1 MDDAMADA
9 PGPAPAATAKP
20 KASRA
25 KPKVSRKRRPTEST
39 AELEASEQADRSAA
53 RKIVRVKKETL
64 GVFQA
69 LDAPFNTP
77 FPASLLVVAPTASDA
92 KELALQHSPVKG
104 SPSLENRMTII
115 PIDTHKPTVAFP
127 GMGGPITP
135 LRNPDGDSADGTA
148 PKEMQIFMFEDFPWF
163 DYVPA
168 VAVVVAPDQP
178 TAHQMLEAEL
188 MHKGAPLHQQSGEWT
203 FTLIEVKPGIVVTL
217 STGLPAGMGAD
228 AGAGAQVWGAGAG
241 AGAQEDIVMG

>member
-9 PGPAPAATAKP
+9 PPSASVAKP

-25 KPKVSRKRRPTEST
+25 KPKVSRKRRPAEST
-39 AELEASEQADRSAA
+39 AELEASEQADRSAT

-64 GVFQA
+64 SVFQA

-77 FPASLLVVAPTASDA
+77 FPASLLIVAPTAPDA

-115 PIDTHKPTVAFP
+115 PIDTRKPTVAFP

-135 LRNPDGDSADGTA
+135 LRNPDGDSADGTVQ
-148 PKEMQIFMFEDFPWF
+148 KEMQIYMFENFPWF

-168 VAVVVAPDQP
+168 VAVVIAPDQP
-178 TAHQMLEAEL
+178 TAHQMLEGEL
-188 MHKGAPLHQQSGEWT
+188 MHKGAPLHQQQDEWT
-203 FTLIEVKPGIVVTL
+203 FTEIAVNKGVVVTL

-228 AGAGAQVWGAGAG
+228 AGAQVPAAQ
-241 AGAQEDIVMG
+241 QEDAVMS